1 MRRGGASAK
10 RQIARNR
17 GIRTANKGT
26 WEVITVLFKNH
37 SCLVVFTL
45 ITRSRGNP
53 GRDACEEPANRL
65 RGPLNNF
72 QVDADDVDGEA
83 LRLRIMCK
91 LSYNSQIIHSC
102 ILKSSLS
109 SQLFS
114 FSQLICPIF
123 SLPSHLSQF
132 ASYSLLP

>member
-26 WEVITVLFKNH
+26 WQVITISFKYH
-37 SCLVVFTL
+37 SCLDVFTL

-72 QVDADDVDGEA
+72 QGDADDAELLIVRHKDSGE
-83 LRLRIMCK
+83 
-91 LSYNSQIIHSC
+91 
-102 ILKSSLS
+102 
-109 SQLFS
+109 
-114 FSQLICPIF
+114 
-123 SLPSHLSQF
+123 F
-132 ASYSLLP
+132 ASYLTIRKSLTLSF